1 MWIARGYS
9 DGRLRS
15 GIHPPPPTEGSVRS
29 DCISAGTSTGGTE
42 RPKELLCPTMPSTKS
57 FRNCCTWA
65 QNSCTLLVDIREL
78 LGKAF
83 AQVPGQVETPHT
95 HGAEGG
101 GAAVRHH
108 SVHGGARRVGGTHR
122 HGVCGLLQ
130 SVHPPRS
137 QKTGLCFGKDIPSP
151 SDATRGQGWRLLQS
165 LHLLGL

>member
-15 GIHPPPPTEGSVRS
+15 GMHSPPPTEGSVRS

-42 RPKELLCPTMPSTKS
+42 CPKELLCPTMPSTKS

-101 GAAVRHH
+101 ACCAPSFNTWGCEAC
-108 SVHGGARRVGGTHR
+108 GGDHR
-122 HGVCGLLQ
+122 HGGCGLLQ

-137 QKTGLCFGKDIPSP
+137 QKIGLCFGKDIPS
-151 SDATRGQGWRLLQS
+151 
-165 LHLLGL
+165 